1 MASTPAPASADE
13 AWTGFQAAQRSALA
27 ALVAGDPHDFQ
38 QLWDHTADVSLLGA
52 FGGVARGWD
61 RVRDRLAAVAA
72 TYGNGVYQRLDQ
84 LDEHVHGDMAYTVHV
99 EEIHS
104 WAPGGERV
112 ARERRVTKVYRR
124 TDAGW
129 RIVHMHADP
138 LVRADFPDDGDPAA
152 DDDDVRSV
160 R

>member
-1 MASTPAPASADE
+1 MASTPAPARSDE
-13 AWTGFQAAQRSALA
+13 AWADFQAAQRSALA

-38 QLWDHTADVSLLGA
+38 ELWDHASDVSLLGA
-52 FGGVARGWD
+52 FGGVARGWEE
-61 RVRDRLAAVAA
+61 VRDRLAAVAV

-84 LDEHVHGDMAYTVHV
+84 LHEHVHGDVAYTVHV

-104 WAPGGERV
+104 GTPGGDRV
-112 ARERRVTKVYRR
+112 VRKRRVTKVYRR

-138 LVRADFPDDGDPAA
+138 LVTTEFPAHRDAVDDEEN
-152 DDDDVRSV
+152 VR
-160 R
+160 